1 MPLST
6 DKAAGISSV
15 AVEAKTGK
23 GWADWFK
30 VLDQHGCRKMK
41 HREIAALLLD
51 ELGCPS
57 WWSQMVA
64 NGYEQFHGLRQ
75 KHEMPSGYQISRS
88 KTLPVP
94 AAQLFAA
101 WFDPK
106 LRRRWLKDSAITI
119 RKATLNK
126 SLRVTWVD
134 GKTNVEVHF
143 YPKGADKSQV
153 VVQHDKLP
161 SATAGERMKA
171 YWSAALERLD
181 HVLTR

>member
-1 MPLST
+1 MPRST
-6 DKAAGISSV
+6 DKVAGIGSV
-15 AVEAKTGK
+15 AVQAKTGK
-23 GWADWFK
+23 GWAAWFK

-41 HREIAALLLD
+41 HKEIAALLHD

-75 KHEMPSGYQISRS
+75 KHETPSGYQISRS

-94 AAQLFAA
+94 AAKLFAA

-106 LRRRWLKDSAITI
+106 GRRHWLMDSGITI
-119 RKATLNK
+119 RKATPNK
-126 SLRVTWVD
+126 SLRITWVD

-143 YPKGADKSQV
+143 YPKGADKCQV

-161 SATAGERMKA
+161 SAKAGERMKA
-171 YWSAALERLD
+171 YWNTALERLGD
-181 HVLTR
+181 ALAR